1 MSKLSDPTILP
12 GNEKFILI
20 DNRLYDVT
28 SFRHPGGSI
37 IKFFI
42 VNDNSETPRDA
53 TDTWNGFHA
62 RSDRARRWLKVLP
75 SKPYV
80 PYVPPDPAIS
90 AILTDFRALKAE
102 LEAEGLF
109 EPSVPHMAYRFAE
122 LAILLFFGVWL
133 IHAGW
138 SFTGCVLLGVMQGR
152 VGWVQHE
159 AGHFSLTGRPSVDIA
174 IQQFTLGI
182 FNGLSSSW
190 WRSTHNKH
198 HAGAQHLGHD
208 PDLETLPLVAFNM
221 HIASRVGNLGK
232 WWIRLQTYMFPM
244 VSTMLVVF
252 FWLFFLHPRRLMHLG
267 GKMEIASIVLHYI
280 LVWVIFG
287 NFSLLSIL
295 GGLTV
300 VTWVGANYNFLQ
312 FPLTHTAKP
321 VLESEEHEDWVIFG
335 NFSLLSILGGL
346 TVVTWVGANYNFLQF
361 PLTHTAK
368 PVLESEEH
376 EDWVTNAALRST
388 NINPSWWC
396 DWMMGYLNYQIEH
409 HLFPSLPQFR
419 SRRTSS

>member
-42 VNDNSETPRDA
+42 VNENSKTPRDA

-75 SKPYV
+75 SKPHV

-122 LAILLFFGVWL
+122 LAILLLFGVWL

-138 SFTGCVLLGVMQGR
+138 AFTGCVLLGVMQGR

-159 AGHFSLTGRPSVDIA
+159 AGHFSLTGRPSADIA

-321 VLESEEHEDWVIFG
+321 VLESEEHEDWV
-335 NFSLLSILGGL
+335 
-346 TVVTWVGANYNFLQF
+346 
-361 PLTHTAK
+361 
-368 PVLESEEH
+368 
-376 EDWVTNAALRST
+376 TNAALRST

-419 SRRTSS
+419 SRRTSSRVKALFARHGLPYECVSYAEGFRKVFANLDEIARECQKKIV